1 VAKIDSDRLDLEE
14 KVVYTNRVSKVV
26 KGGRKFSL
34 SALVAVGDGEGH
46 VGIGLGKGKEVPT
59 AISKGAQDAKK
70 NLIEVPLVGSTIPH
84 AILGK
89 AGAGKVLLK
98 PAAKGTGIIAG
109 GPVRAVLELVG
120 IKDVLAKSL
129 GSSNA
134 INMVRAT
141 MDGLKN
147 LKKADE
153 IAAMRGKSVEEI
165 LGR

>member
-1 VAKIDSDRLDLEE
+1 MAKIDSDRLDLEE
-14 KVVYTNRVSKVV
+14 KVVYTNRVAKVV
-26 KGGRKFSL
+26 KGGRRFSL

-46 VGIGLGKGKEVPT
+46 VGIGLGKGKEVPI

-120 IKDVLAKSL
+120 IKDILAKSL
-129 GSSNA
+129 GSSNT

-153 IAAMRGKSVEEI
+153 IAEMRGKSVEEI

>member
-1 VAKIDSDRLDLEE
+1 VAKIDPDRLDLEE

-34 SALVAVGDGEGH
+34 SALIAVGDGEGH
-46 VGIGLGKGKEVPT
+46 VGIGLGKGKEIPV

-109 GPVRAVLELVG
+109 GPVRAILELVG
-120 IKDVLAKSL
+120 IKDILAKSL

-153 IAAMRGKSVEEI
+153 IAALRGKSVEEI

>member
-1 VAKIDSDRLDLEE
+1 MAKIDPDRLDLEE

-34 SALVAVGDGEGH
+34 SALIAVGDGEGH
-46 VGIGLGKGKEVPT
+46 VGIGLGKGKEIPV

-109 GPVRAVLELVG
+109 GPVRAILELVG
-120 IKDVLAKSL
+120 IKDILAKSL

-153 IAAMRGKSVEEI
+153 IAALRGKSVEEI

>member
-1 VAKIDSDRLDLEE
+1 VAKIDPDRLDLEE

-34 SALVAVGDGEGH
+34 SALIAVGDGEGH
-46 VGIGLGKGKEVPT
+46 VGIGLGKGKEIPI

-109 GPVRAVLELVG
+109 GPVRAILELVG
-120 IKDVLAKSL
+120 IKDILAKSL

-153 IAAMRGKSVEEI
+153 IAALRGKSVEEI

>member
-1 VAKIDSDRLDLEE
+1 MARINPDQLSLEE
-14 KVVYTNRVSKVV
+14 KVVYTNRVAKVV

-34 SALVAVGDGEGH
+34 TALVVVGDGNGH
-46 VGIGLGKGKEVPT
+46 VGVGLGKGKEIPI
-59 AISKGAQDAKK
+59 AISKAVQKARKS
-70 NLIEVPLVGSTIPH
+70 LIEVPLVDSTIPH
-84 AILGK
+84 VILGE

-109 GPVRAVLELVG
+109 GPIRAALELAG

-141 MDGLKN
+141 MNGLEN
-147 LKKADE
+147 LKRVEDV
-153 IAAMRGKSVEEI
+153 AAMRGKSVEEI